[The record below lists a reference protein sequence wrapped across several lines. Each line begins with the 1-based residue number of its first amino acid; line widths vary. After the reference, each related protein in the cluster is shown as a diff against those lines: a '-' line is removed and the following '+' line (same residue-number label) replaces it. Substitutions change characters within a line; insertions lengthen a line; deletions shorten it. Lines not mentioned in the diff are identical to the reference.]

1 MKKSHEY
8 FTINKKDMS
17 INTKEDLDVVAKLK
31 EKLANDRGDYIT
43 REDAIE
49 ELIKQ
54 QNNEDIE
61 VAHSNADS
69 ILCRLLESLG
79 YSDVVKEYYKVEKW
93 YA

>member
-1 MKKSHEY
+1 
-8 FTINKKDMS
+8 MS

>member
-1 MKKSHEY
+1 
-8 FTINKKDMS
+8 MS

-31 EKLANDRGDYIT
+31 EKLANDKGDYIS
-43 REDAIE
+43 REEAIE

-79 YSDVVKEYYKVEKW
+79 YSDVVREYYKVEKW

>member
-1 MKKSHEY
+1 
-8 FTINKKDMS
+8 MS
-17 INTKEDLDVVAKLK
+17 IATKEDMEVLAKLK
-31 EKLANDRGDYIT
+31 EKLANDIT

-61 VAHSNADS
+61 VAHLTADN

-79 YSDVVKEYYKVEKW
+79 YSDVIREYDKVEKW